1 METTTFGHFEKSR
14 KNFQKG
20 VDKRSL
26 RCYITQARGSD
37 PMFSPETTNEK
48 FQKNLKKVVDKQK
61 TTCYNNQAVADKA
74 GRGCTLKIEQCK
86 NSLCKISTKE
96 KGS

>member
-1 METTTFGHFEKSR
+1 METTTFGPSEKSR

-20 VDKRSL
+20 VDKRAP
-26 RCYITQARGSD
+26 RCYITQALGSN

-86 NSLCKISTKE
+86 K
-96 KGS
+96 